1 MRIAILAAGLSAVV
15 GLSACGPAKD
25 DTAANA
31 PAAPKYVGRSQTMY
45 QGQELISK
53 VDSGTISVGKN
64 GAIEM
69 TANGSVPGS
78 GYKNPGFL
86 KRILYAT
93 PKDGIYEM
101 DVVADRPA
109 AAGAAA
115 ATPIE
120 AKGPWEHPNAGVK
133 GVRFI
138 AHDNS
143 VLAMLPAK

>member
-1 MRIAILAAGLSAVV
+1 MRTAIVAAGVLVALA
-15 GLSACGPAKD
+15 LSACSPSKTE
-25 DTAANA
+25 TAAA

-45 QGQELISK
+45 QGQELIAK
-53 VDSGTISVGKN
+53 VDSATVALGKD

-69 TANGSVPGS
+69 TASGSVPMAGF
-78 GYKNPGFL
+78 KNPGFL

-109 AAGAAA
+109 APGAAA
-115 ATPIE
+115 TTPIE
-120 AKGPWEHPNAGVK
+120 AKGPWERPGEGVK

-138 AHDNS
+138 AKDNS
-143 VLAMLPAK
+143 VVAMLAAK